1 MKLKSYHCTE
11 FSLRFRTEREN
22 FAHERFFKDPRVSNV
37 SSEWEK
43 GKPLNLTS
51 FTHNARTDDY
61 HVHSLLRLLARKT
74 VELRIRWVTGIF
86 TGPKDTEP
94 PFANGFLSWV
104 GRFFKKDVGPVSA
117 LANYSFPTSKYR
129 SALSLP
135 VPFFDSD
142 PRKPPKSIL
151 GMTISTEFRGA
162 SRATIETEI
171 MLGGSIWGMI
181 FASYKD
187 GLVRLAPER
196 LLPEFGTVIGEYV
209 IKR

>member
-1 MKLKSYHCTE
+1 MKLKNYHCTE
-11 FSLRFRTEREN
+11 FSLRFTTERVN
-22 FAHERFFKDPRVSNV
+22 FAHERFFKDPRVSDV

-51 FTHNARTDDY
+51 FTHNARTEDY
-61 HVHSLLRLLARKT
+61 HVHSLLRLRAKGT
-74 VELRIRWVTGIF
+74 VEVRIKWVTGIF

-94 PFANGFLSWV
+94 PFADGFLPWV
-104 GRFFKKDVGPVSA
+104 ARFFKKNVGPVSA

-135 VPFFDSD
+135 LPFIHSD
-142 PRKPPKSIL
+142 PRKPPRSIL

-171 MLGGSIWGMI
+171 MPGGSIWGMI
-181 FASYKD
+181 YASYRD

-209 IKR
+209 TQR